1 MANQS
6 TVLEFVFIG
15 FPGLPQNFH
24 IPVSMVMFSVYSISM
39 VANSTVMILI
49 LVKRHLHQPMYI
61 IVGNLALSDLLFD
74 TLTLPK
80 IIAKYWFGAGSIS
93 FYGCFFQMFW
103 IHTLASLDSLIIML
117 MAIDRY
123 VAICKPLR
131 YHSIITNRLVFF
143 ICYLCW
149 VLAALITVGTTVLS
163 VQLPYCGPNNI
174 KNCFCTFTHV
184 TQLAC
189 TNTTYAINTVFI
201 LAMTVLLVPLAIILL
216 SYFLIIMAITLS
228 SQKENWKK
236 AFYTCTTH
244 LFVIG
249 LYYVP
254 RLFTYVST
262 LVRWIINADLSVLLL
277 CLYTFIPHAA
287 NPIIYCL
294 RTKEIREILGNVLR
308 SFVKK

>member
-24 IPVSMVMFSVYSISM
+24 IPVSMVMFAVYSISM

-49 LVKRHLHQPMYI
+49 LVKRPLHQPMYI
-61 IVGNLALSDLLFD
+61 IIGNLALSDLLFD

-80 IIAKYWFGAGSIS
+80 IIAKY
-93 FYGCFFQMFW
+93 C
-103 IHTLASLDSLIIML
+103 LDSLIIML

-131 YHSIITNRLVFF
+131 YHSIITNRLCFF
-143 ICYLCW
+143 YLLSLL
-149 VLAALITVGTTVLS
+149 VLAALITV
-163 VQLPYCGPNNI
+163 
-174 KNCFCTFTHV
+174 
-184 TQLAC
+184 
-189 TNTTYAINTVFI
+189 VFI

-236 AFYTCTTH
+236 AF
-244 LFVIG
+244 
-249 LYYVP
+249 
-254 RLFTYVST
+254 
-262 LVRWIINADLSVLLL
+262 
-277 CLYTFIPHAA
+277 
-287 NPIIYCL
+287 
-294 RTKEIREILGNVLR
+294 
-308 SFVKK
+308 